1 MQNGY
6 SCGMKAYRL
15 LGALLRNFPPEKAH
29 RLAIQAL
36 RTPLLAPYKGSSNA
50 ALQQTICGLDFPNPV
65 GMAAG
70 FDKDAEAMA
79 GLLRQGFGFV
89 EVGTVTPL
97 AQPGNPQPRVFR
109 LPQDQAVINRLG
121 FNNNGLRAFSD
132 NLRHRPAVG
141 IVGANLGKNKDSA
154 NAIADYVQGIR
165 AVYALA
171 DYITINISSPNTQ
184 GLRNLQEANALYQL
198 LDALLQARK
207 HLEAAIERRVPLFV
221 KIAPDMTTEERAAIA
236 EVALYVGLDG
246 LIVSNTTTAR
256 AATLKSKNYVQS
268 GGLSGAPLFASSTKA
283 LRDMYRLTEGKIPLI
298 GVGGIS
304 SAQDAYA
311 KIKAGASLV
320 QLYTALIYQG
330 FGLVHSIVD
339 ELPNLLERDGYSH
352 ISQAIGK
359 DA

>member
-1 MQNGY
+1 
-6 SCGMKAYRL
+6 MKAYRL
-15 LGALLRNFPPEKAH
+15 LGTLLRKLPPEKAH
-29 RLAIQAL
+29 RLAIHAL
-36 RTPLLAPYKGSSNA
+36 RTPLLAPYKNKPSA
-50 ALQQTICGLDFPNPV
+50 MLQQNIFGLDFPNPV

-97 AQPGNPQPRVFR
+97 AQSGNPQPRVFR
-109 LPQDQAVINRLG
+109 LPQDHAVINRLG
-121 FNNNGLRAFSD
+121 FNNKGLRAFTD
-132 NLRHRPAVG
+132 NLRGRPAVG

-154 NAIADYVQGIR
+154 NAISDYVQGIR

-171 DYITINISSPNTQ
+171 DYITINVSSPNTQ

-207 HLEAAIERRVPLFV
+207 QLEAAIERRVPILL
-221 KIAPDMTTEERAAIA
+221 KIAPDMTHEERAAIA

-246 LIVSNTTTAR
+246 LIISNTTTAR
-256 AATLKSKNYVQS
+256 AATLQSKNYVQS
-268 GGLSGAPLFASSTKA
+268 GGLSGAPLFSSSTKA

-339 ELPNLLERDGYSH
+339 ELPTLLERDGYSH